1 MTKWRLGGPL
11 TTTLAWRLPVKAQ
24 LFTVCLLAL
33 TVGMGRYVFADVDNP
48 AKEVQTTSAA
58 IEEDINKFK
67 QDGRTESLG
76 EAQRLIVQLGQ
87 SWQTDPRLVRTQVL
101 RFKLKLL
108 QVCFESQD
116 KDYDMEKPP
125 EVYVNVRPPIF
136 TPGMMSGM
144 DPAAIQDPEARKAY
158 EAAIAENKRRE
169 EKFSREKSLHDLL
182 DSGMRGIRG
191 HLNLSK
197 QLGTLKPDIK
207 LIEDTVTN
215 TDLMKKIR
223 EEILAKFRDEN
234 DVTVSK

>member
-1 MTKWRLGGPL
+1 MKARLL
-11 TTTLAWRLPVKAQ
+11 KA
-24 LFTVCLLAL
+24 CLLAL
-33 TVGMGRYVFADVDNP
+33 AVVLGRHAFADADGL

-58 IEEDINKFK
+58 IEASLDKFK
-67 QDGRTESLG
+67 QDGNTESLG

-87 SWQTDPRLVRTQVL
+87 PWQKDPKQVRTQVL

-116 KDYDMEKPP
+116 KAYDLKKPP

-144 DPAAIQDPEARKAY
+144 DPAAIQDPVARKAY

-169 EKFSREKSLHDLL
+169 EQYALEKSLQEFV

-197 QLGTLKPDIK
+197 QLGALKPDIK
-207 LIEDTVTN
+207 LVRDTVKN
-215 TDLMKKIR
+215 TDLMKKI
-223 EEILAKFRDEN
+223 EEQVLVNFCDKNGVPLGE
-234 DVTVSK
+234 